1 MNKDIKLEVGK
12 PAPDFC
18 LVDQD
23 GGKVC
28 LQDFSGKWLVL
39 YFYPKDNTS
48 GCTLEAIDFSGQ
60 LAEFQALNAVVIG
73 VSPDSVKSH
82 QKFID
87 KHQLR
92 IILLSDENHEVLQKY
107 GVWQIKKMYGKEY
120 YGVVR
125 STFLIAPDG
134 KLAAIWDKVAVK
146 DHANQV
152 RARLMELQK

>member
-1 MNKDIKLEVGK
+1 MTQNARLQVGA

-18 LVDQD
+18 LSDSEGQS
-23 GGKVC
+23 VC
-28 LQDFSGKWLVL
+28 LKDLGGKWLVL

-48 GCTLEAIDFSGQ
+48 GCTLEAIDFSGL
-60 LAEFQALNAVVIG
+60 LAEFQALNAAVVG

-82 QKFID
+82 QKFIH
-87 KHQLR
+87 KHQLG
-92 IILLSDENHEVLQKY
+92 IMLLSDESHEVLQKY

-120 YGVVR
+120 YGIVR

-134 KLAAIWDKVAVK
+134 KLAAIWDKVTVK